1 MKQMRIFAIGLT
13 ALLVGALSGLPSSD
27 WSIGVWTTSAS
38 AGEKGTKSMSTLQKI
53 SPQGKK
59 QLLRAAPGDSTTAL
73 VELVPG
79 ASPESLADEL
89 ERLGAEQISWSV
101 ETRLL
106 TVQIEAAKLD
116 ELAALTAVTYVQVGG
131 RFSR

>member
-27 WSIGVWTTSAS
+27 CSIGVWTTSAS

>member
-1 MKQMRIFAIGLT
+1 
-13 ALLVGALSGLPSSD
+13 
-27 WSIGVWTTSAS
+27 
-38 AGEKGTKSMSTLQKI
+38 MSTLQKI